1 MAEAAPQL
9 SAARPA
15 RPAIGEGLL
24 RRPFVP
30 LVGGV
35 LSLILAGIGELIVQS
50 GSGSPLSLVLYLAA
64 ILLFTV
70 SAWPM
75 PPAESDMP
83 SEEVV
88 VALPR
93 SRSTWGWAVLGL
105 GTALAVG
112 LDVAALLMIRQDVRA
127 PLAPWLWLAAM
138 VLIAAVGV
146 ALHRWQEWPARW
158 GRGVWPSSVNG
169 RRLAVAAL
177 ALVMLA
183 AVLARVLWLDKVPLG
198 INADEGDRAAV
209 SIQIIKGANNQS
221 IFEAGWYWISMVYF
235 WLLAQVMNIF
245 GVSFVGARMFGA
257 LAGIV
262 AVGMVVWIGVR
273 NFGLRVGLLAGAIL
287 SVLAVALQFSRETT
301 EAGPTGMLW
310 AVSAAFFFEAS
321 RRGRMWAWAGAGIAG
336 GLSIYFYPTGRLW
349 AIMAL
354 AYCVYLLV
362 HGLGG
367 RRWAIFRG
375 AAFAA
380 VAAVVVMAPF
390 LLQAVEHW
398 EIFTLRAQETSIFT
412 RDNPT
417 RLNYYN
423 PEWNVA
429 QLLAAQTVRSVGVF
443 NQFSD
448 GGGFFPI
455 STGATGGSITTGL
468 LAVLTLLGLGWC
480 CLRWR
485 DPRFVLLAGWFWVG
499 FSGVIV
505 TVETPNV
512 QRMAAAVPVV
522 ALFSALVLD
531 NLARRIE
538 LAASRREGAR
548 FSPRT
553 ASIAAWALVGVVALY
568 MMGVEAHRYFVVYGS
583 AERWPHPTILGQA
596 VNEQGTDTRVFTI
609 GRQFHMVNSG
619 WVRLLAPW
627 TPRGGIQAPGN
638 HLPLAEPADHNIA
651 FLVFPA
657 QEAYLPYLADLYPG
671 GAARRYVHPT
681 EQLMFTVYRLPR
693 EDWAALQGATAEDPS
708 GEQYRVAG
716 LGVPPEGWSAYPSA
730 MRWTAGLTVPQYWNY
745 AVRIGPGPARLAI
758 DGVEV
763 LSVPEG
769 TPVMSTTLSLA
780 RGKHAVSYE
789 GTLAAQ
795 GRPALFEIAQI
806 PEEIPDQPPRPLVW
820 ASPGTG
826 MLVAGWDQ
834 PHGLYGLVRREGRAE
849 QRTLDPTLATCCL
862 SAQVR
867 ADGRAY
873 TATWT
878 GSLDAPATGVYS
890 MTLLSQG
897 AISLKLDGSTVFES
911 DEPSDQPRGF
921 MVELT
926 EGPHPV
932 EIVYTVKEGPGGI
945 EWVWTP
951 PGGTTSIVPP
961 SVLSPPDGAGVGP
974 PLSPGELGP
983 WERQPVDMPVEIVR

>member
-9 SAARPA
+9 STARPA
-15 RPAIGEGLL
+15 RPAISAGLL

-30 LVGGV
+30 LAGGV
-35 LSLILAGIGELIVQS
+35 LSLILAAIGELIVQS

-75 PPAESDMP
+75 PPAEADLP
-83 SEEVV
+83 SGEGAG
-88 VALPR
+88 ALPR
-93 SRSTWGWAVLGL
+93 SRAVRGWVVLGL

-112 LDVAALLMIRQDVRA
+112 IDVAALLMIRQDVRA
-127 PLAPWLWLAAM
+127 PLAPYLWLAAM

-158 GRGVWPSSVNG
+158 GRGVWPSSVTG
-169 RRLAVAAL
+169 RRLAIAAVAL
-177 ALVMLA
+177 IMLV

-209 SIQIIKGANNQS
+209 SIQIVRGENNQS

-245 GVSFVGARMFGA
+245 GISFVGARMFGA

-262 AVGMVVWIGVR
+262 ATGVVTWIGVR
-273 NFGLRVGLLAGAIL
+273 NFGLRVGLLAGGIM

-310 AVSAAFFFEAS
+310 AVSVAFFFEAS

-349 AIMAL
+349 GIMAL

-367 RRWAIFRG
+367 RRWAILRG

-380 VAAVVVMAPF
+380 VAALVVMAPF
-390 LLQAVEHW
+390 LVQAVEHW

-412 RDNPT
+412 RGNPT

-423 PEWNVA
+423 PEWNVV
-429 QLLAAQTVRSVGVF
+429 QLLAEQTVRSVGVI

-485 DPRFVLLAGWFWVG
+485 DPRFVLLALWFWVG

-531 NLARRIE
+531 NLARRIKA
-538 LAASRREGAR
+538 AASRREGAR

-553 ASIAAWALVGVVALY
+553 AGIAAWVLVGVVALY
-568 MMGVEAHRYFVVYGS
+568 LMAADAHRYFVVYGS
-583 AERWPHPTILGQA
+583 AERWPHPTTLGQA
-596 VNEQGTDTRVFTI
+596 VNEQGADTRVFTI
-609 GRQFHMVNSG
+609 SRQFHMVNSG

-627 TPRGGIQAPGN
+627 TPRGGIQAPGS
-638 HLPLAEPADHNIA
+638 HLPLAETADHNIA
-651 FLVFPA
+651 FLLFP
-657 QEAYLPYLADLYPG
+657 QQNAYLPYLEELYPG
-671 GAARRYVHPT
+671 GTTRRYVHPT
-681 EQLMFTVYRLPR
+681 ENLMFTVYRLPR
-693 EDWAALQGATAEDPS
+693 ADWDALQGATAEDPS
-708 GEQYRVAG
+708 GERHHVAE
-716 LGVPPEGWSAYPSA
+716 LGVPPDGWSAYPST

-745 AVRIGPGPARLAI
+745 AVRIGPGPARLEI

-763 LSVPEG
+763 LSVPMG

-789 GTLAAQ
+789 GYLASQ
-795 GRPALFEIAQI
+795 GEPALFEMAQI
-806 PEEIPDQPPRPLVW
+806 PEEIPDQPPKALVW
-820 ASPGTG
+820 ASPGTQV
-826 MLVAGWDQ
+826 LVAGWDE
-834 PHGLYGLVRREGRAE
+834 PRGLYGVVQTEGRAE
-849 QRTLDPTLATCCL
+849 QRRIDPTLATCCL
-862 SAQVR
+862 SAQTR
-867 ADGRAY
+867 ADGKPY

-878 GSLDAPATGVYS
+878 GSLHAPATGVYS
-890 MTLLSQG
+890 MTLFSQG
-897 AISLKLDGSTVFES
+897 AISLKLDGNTVFEAG
-911 DEPSDQPRGF
+911 EPSDQPRGF
-921 MVELT
+921 TADLS
-926 EGPHPV
+926 EGPHSV

-961 SVLSPPDGAGVGP
+961 PALSPPEGAGVGP
-974 PLSPGELGP
+974 PLAPEALGP
-983 WERQPVDMPVEIVR
+983 WERQPVDMPVEIVK

>member
-1 MAEAAPQL
+1 
-9 SAARPA
+9 
-15 RPAIGEGLL
+15 
-24 RRPFVP
+24 
-30 LVGGV
+30 
-35 LSLILAGIGELIVQS
+35 
-50 GSGSPLSLVLYLAA
+50 
-64 ILLFTV
+64 
-70 SAWPM
+70 
-75 PPAESDMP
+75 
-83 SEEVV
+83 
-88 VALPR
+88 
-93 SRSTWGWAVLGL
+93 
-105 GTALAVG
+105 
-112 LDVAALLMIRQDVRA
+112 
-127 PLAPWLWLAAM
+127 
-138 VLIAAVGV
+138 
-146 ALHRWQEWPARW
+146 
-158 GRGVWPSSVNG
+158 
-169 RRLAVAAL
+169 
-177 ALVMLA
+177 
-183 AVLARVLWLDKVPLG
+183 
-198 INADEGDRAAV
+198 
-209 SIQIIKGANNQS
+209 
-221 IFEAGWYWISMVYF
+221 
-235 WLLAQVMNIF
+235 
-245 GVSFVGARMFGA
+245 MFGA

-262 AVGMVVWIGVR
+262 AVGVIAWIGVR

-287 SVLAVALQFSRETT
+287 SVLGVALQFSRETT

-310 AVSAAFFFEAS
+310 AVSAAFFLEAS

-423 PEWNVA
+423 PEWNTV
-429 QLLAAQTVRSVGVF
+429 QLLAEQTARSVGVI

-485 DPRFVLLAGWFWVG
+485 DPRFVLLAVWFWVG

-522 ALFSALVLD
+522 ALFPALVLD

-538 LAASRREGAR
+538 LAASRRDGTR

-553 ASIAAWALVGVVALY
+553 ASIAAWALVGVAALY

-596 VNEQGTDTRVFTI
+596 VNEQGTDTRVFTLS
-609 GRQFHMVNSG
+609 RQQHMVNAG

-627 TPRGGIQAPGN
+627 TPRGGIQAPGS
-638 HLPLAEPADHNIA
+638 HLPLAEPAGNNIA

-657 QEAYLPYLADLYPG
+657 QEAYLPYLAELYPG
-671 GAARRYVHPT
+671 GATRRYVHPT
-681 EQLMFTVYRLPR
+681 EQLMFTTYRLPR
-693 EDWAALQGATAEDPS
+693 EDWAALQGATAHDPS

-716 LGVPPEGWSAYPSA
+716 LGMPPEGWSAYPSA

-745 AVRIGPGPARLAI
+745 AVRIGPGPARLEI
-758 DGVEV
+758 NGVEV

-769 TPVMSTTLSLA
+769 TPVMSATLSLA
-780 RGKHAVSYE
+780 RGKHAVNFE
-789 GTLAAQ
+789 GYLASR
-795 GRPALFEIAQI
+795 GEPAMFEIAQI
-806 PEEIPDQPPRPLVW
+806 PEEIPDQPPSPLAW
-820 ASPGTG
+820 ASPGTD
-826 MLVAGWDQ
+826 MLAAGWDE
-834 PHGLYGLVRREGRAE
+834 PRGLYGVVSTDGRAE
-849 QRTLDPTLATCCL
+849 QRTIDPTLATCCL
-862 SAQVR
+862 SAQTR
-867 ADGRAY
+867 ADGRPY

-878 GSLDAPATGVYS
+878 GSLAAPARGVYS

-897 AISLKLDGSTVFES
+897 AISLKINGSAVFEAG
-911 DEPSDQPRGF
+911 EPSDRPRGF
-921 MVELT
+921 TMELT
-926 EGPHPV
+926 EGEHTV
-932 EIVYTVKEGPGGI
+932 EIVYTVPEGPGGI

-961 SVLSPPDGAGVGP
+961 SALSPPDGAGVGP
-974 PLSPGELGP
+974 PLSPEELGP
-983 WERQPVDMPVEIVR
+983 WERQPVDAPVETVP